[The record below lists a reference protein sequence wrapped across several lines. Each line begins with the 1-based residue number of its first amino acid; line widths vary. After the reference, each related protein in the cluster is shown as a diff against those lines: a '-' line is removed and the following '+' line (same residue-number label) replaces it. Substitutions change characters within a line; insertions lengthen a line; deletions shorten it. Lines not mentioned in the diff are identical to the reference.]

1 MNAFPRTTVGGVSVP
16 RLIIGTNWMLGY
28 SHTGHAADRMITDR
42 HATKEQFLPTIQTF
56 ADAGVDAIMGPI
68 SQHALATE
76 AFLYAQET
84 LGKKLILIDT
94 PILNVDD
101 TDEARAEALRTI
113 QKSAEIGATFCLVH
127 HASCEQLL
135 NKNRQ
140 TIDRLP
146 DYLKMIRDCG
156 MLPGVTAHMPEVI
169 QYCDRNDYDVETYV
183 QIFNC
188 MGFMMQIE
196 IESVIQIIHEA
207 KHPVMTIKPMAAG
220 RTTPY
225 VGLTFNWNVLRE
237 QDMIT
242 VGCLNA
248 YEAEEDLEISFAAL
262 EHRLPHLSGRSSP
275 APNQSIVKQ
284 N

>member
-1 MNAFPRTTVGGVSVP
+1 MSTFPRTTVGGISVP

-28 SHTGHAADRMITDR
+28 SHTGHAADRMITER
-42 HATKEQFLPTIQTF
+42 HATKEQFLPTIQSF
-56 ADAGVDAIMGPI
+56 ASAGVDAIMGPI
-68 SQHALATE
+68 SGNDLATE
-76 AFLYAQET
+76 AVLYAQHV
-84 LGKKLILIDT
+84 LGKKLIIIDT
-94 PILNVDD
+94 PIINVDD
-101 TDEARAEALRTI
+101 TDEAREEARRTI
-113 QKSAEIGATFCLVH
+113 EKSAEIGATFCLIH

-135 NKNRQ
+135 NKNTK

-146 DYLKMIRDCG
+146 DYLKMIRECG
-156 MLPGVTAHMPEVI
+156 LIPGVTAHMPEVI
-169 QYCDRNDYDVETYV
+169 QYCDWNDYDVETYV

-248 YEAEEDLEISFAAL
+248 YEAEEDIEISLAAL
-262 EHRLPHLSGRSSP
+262 ERRLPMLTGRSSP
-275 APNQSIVKQ
+275 APNQTIVKQ